1 MCVCVCVRD
10 RQTDR
15 NTDVGRGRKGG
26 CVPDKLGFLSTK
38 HPAAGGRDSHT
49 SPAIGTFNVTSV
61 SNFQNKQIATTTK
74 TPTVCR
80 EEGGLAIKVNS
91 MAFSKAHQI
100 GKDPQCGPK
109 LLRRREVVPMKRT
122 GQTEPRKQ
130 TLMGAMMAAFK
141 QLMGN
146 GMDGN

>member
-1 MCVCVCVRD
+1 MCA
-10 RQTDR
+10 RQ
-15 NTDVGRGRKGG
+15 VGVSEHKASG
-26 CVPDKLGFLSTK
+26 CRWQRLS
-38 HPAAGGRDSHT
+38 HIP
-49 SPAIGTFNVTSV
+49 
-61 SNFQNKQIATTTK
+61 NFQNKQLATTTK

-100 GKDPQCGPK
+100 GKDPQGGPK

>member
-1 MCVCVCVRD
+1 MAE
-10 RQTDR
+10 TL
-15 NTDVGRGRKGG
+15 T
-26 CVPDKLGFLSTK
+26 F
-38 HPAAGGRDSHT
+38 PAT
-49 SPAIGTFNVTSV
+49 GTFNVTSV
-61 SNFQNKQIATTTK
+61 SNLQNKQIATTTK

-80 EEGGLAIKVNS
+80 EEGGLAIKINS

-100 GKDPQCGPK
+100 GKDPQGSPK
-109 LLRRREVVPMKRT
+109 LLRRLEVLPMKRT

-141 QLMGN
+141 QLTGN

>member
-1 MCVCVCVRD
+1 MCVCVCVCVCVLERE
-10 RQTDR
+10 TEKK

-26 CVPDKLGFLSTK
+26 CVPDTLEFLSTK
-38 HPAAGGRDSHT
+38 QQATGGRDSYT
-49 SPAIGTFNVTSV
+49 SPATGTFNVTSV

-100 GKDPQCGPK
+100 GKDPQSGPK
-109 LLRRREVVPMKRT
+109 LLRRLEVVPMKRI
-122 GQTEPRKQ
+122 GQTAPRK
-130 TLMGAMMAAFK
+130 
-141 QLMGN
+141 
-146 GMDGN
+146 